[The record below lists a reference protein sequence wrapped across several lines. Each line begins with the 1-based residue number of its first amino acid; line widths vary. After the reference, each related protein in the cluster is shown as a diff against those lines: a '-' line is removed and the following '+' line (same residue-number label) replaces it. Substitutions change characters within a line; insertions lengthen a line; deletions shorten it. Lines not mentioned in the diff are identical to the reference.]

1 MQLLTVCLGSAAGGR
16 CFLGATQAWLKQ
28 LQPKP
33 SLSQHGGEKETLEC
47 AGAESG
53 TALAPTQPGT
63 YLCYQMLM
71 HLCTETDFPR
81 CPWLC
86 LWSLLLPG
94 PSAALGGIWVPPP
107 AITLGGGKRPNKCRA
122 ARPPLTAFT
131 PRNRLLAT
139 RTLLSVLGAGLR
151 HAPIPC
157 FSCMG
162 V

>member
-1 MQLLTVCLGSAAGGR
+1 MCLGSAAGGH

-33 SLSQHGGEKETLEC
+33 SLSQHGGEEETLEC

-71 HLCTETDFPR
+71 HLCTETLIFHAAHGSA
-81 CPWLC
+81 CGLC
-86 LWSLLLPG
+86 FSLAPVLLLG
-94 PSAALGGIWVPPP
+94 AAGCPPP
-107 AITLGGGKRPNKCRA
+107 AITLGGSKRPNKCRA